1 MVDADS
7 PPSNNGKRPLWKWIT
22 SGSIIASMCCLP
34 SVILV
39 MFGLA
44 SISTAAALSNDMYWG
59 PMRYLFYF
67 LALIFVGFGLWK
79 YFQQQGICTLDEAKK
94 QRRLIINTT
103 LMAITL
109 TIIGYLV
116 FNYLI
121 LELLGI
127 AVGLPWEDD
136 AFWNQ

>member
-1 MVDADS
+1 
-7 PPSNNGKRPLWKWIT
+7 
-22 SGSIIASMCCLP
+22 
-34 SVILV
+34 
-39 MFGLA
+39 
-44 SISTAAALSNDMYWG
+44 
-59 PMRYLFYF
+59 
-67 LALIFVGFGLWK
+67 
-79 YFQQQGICTLDEAKK
+79 
-94 QRRLIINTT
+94 
-103 LMAITL
+103 MAISL

>member
-1 MVDADS
+1 
-7 PPSNNGKRPLWKWIT
+7 
-22 SGSIIASMCCLP
+22 MCCLP

-103 LMAITL
+103 LMAISL

>member
-1 MVDADS
+1 MVAGDA
-7 PPSNNGKRPLWKWIT
+7 PSSNKGNRSLWKWIT

-67 LALIFVGFGLWK
+67 LALTFVGFGLWR

-103 LMAITL
+103 LVAITL